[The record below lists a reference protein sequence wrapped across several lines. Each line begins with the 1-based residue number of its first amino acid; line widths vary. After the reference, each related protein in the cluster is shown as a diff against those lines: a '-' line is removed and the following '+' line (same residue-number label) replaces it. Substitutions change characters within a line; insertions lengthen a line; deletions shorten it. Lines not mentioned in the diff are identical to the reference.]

1 MSLEKWLRS
10 LKNGLQ
16 GRRRNSARGGRVVA
30 GKQFPDSL
38 QIEILENRTLLSSVT
53 GKVLTAA
60 IEDFTTAGTIQDKT
74 DNSPTVDQLDLKG
87 IDGNLVVTLSKV
99 SGAAKTNIQ
108 ISRKARAE
116 SRILTSIQN
125 QHLKIS
131 SGLTLPCPLRTC
143 RSFNCPSL
151 SHRCP
156 ESPAR
161 KPKTFGTSWRNI
173 SRVQ

>member
-108 ISRKARAE
+108 ISRTIGTAVTKATYVLKEGAGGVADFDVDSKSALENQFRVDA
-116 SRILTSIQN
+116 SMSLANVPFIQ
-125 QHLKIS
+125 L
-131 SGLTLPCPLRTC
+131 
-143 RSFNCPSL
+143 SF
-151 SHRCP
+151 
-156 ESPAR
+156 
-161 KPKTFGTSWRNI
+161 T
-173 SRVQ
+173 